1 MRQTD
6 HKHTVA
12 AFQGIVISNN
22 NKSLES
28 LETVGVDYVK

>member
-12 AFQGIVISNN
+12 AFQGLIISNN